1 MAYEKQWAS
10 TQPGCIIFLLDQ
22 SGSMDESFG
31 GSQVGAGRQKKDV
44 VATVLN
50 NFLNELKKTNT
61 VGVEVRPR
69 ADVAVLGYSGRGAG
83 RALSGPLA
91 GKDFVTLPELQ
102 DNPVRIEVRSR
113 KEMDDSGNIVELPDY
128 FPIWVEAA
136 ADGGTPMGEALRQAR
151 QLAEAWVAA
160 HPGSYPPVIVN
171 VTDGMATD
179 SGDDELRRLAEAL
192 RNVST
197 SDGQAL
203 LCNCHITSLS
213 RPEVDFPSAEAE
225 VPNDRY
231 ARLLYAMSS
240 AIPDS
245 ARANIRASVG
255 VDLPAGA
262 RFFIFH
268 GDAASVRQMFVFAS
282 LSATLDPN
290 R

>member
-1 MAYEKQWAS
+1 MPYERQWAT

-22 SGSMDESFG
+22 SGSMDEAFG
-31 GSQVGAGRQKKDV
+31 GAQAGAGRQKKDV

-61 VGVEVRPR
+61 VGLEVRPR
-69 ADVAVLGYSGRGAG
+69 ADIAVIGYSGRGAV
-83 RALSGPLA
+83 RALAGPLA
-91 GKDFVTLPELQ
+91 GKEFVSLPELQ

-113 KEMDDSGNIVELPDY
+113 KEMDDSGNIIEVPDY
-128 FPIWVEAA
+128 FPVWVEALA
-136 ADGGTPMGEALRQAR
+136 EGGTPMGAALRQAR
-151 QLAEAWVAA
+151 ILAEAWVAA
-160 HPGSYPPVIVN
+160 HPSSYPPVVVN

-179 SGDDELRRLAEAL
+179 CGDEELRHQADAL
-192 RNVST
+192 KGVAT
-197 SDGQAL
+197 SDGQVL

-213 RPEVDFPSAEAE
+213 RAEVDFPASESE

-231 ARLLYAMSS
+231 ARLLFGLSS
-240 AIPDS
+240 TIPET
-245 ARANIRASVG
+245 ARANIRASAG
-255 VDLPAGA
+255 VELPEGA